1 MSMTSF
7 EAWLPDENLEA
18 PVSAVIGPGG
28 TPMLSTYQAWRIL
41 EKRTGVNVGR
51 STFYRW
57 AQSGRVFTLR
67 MGNKILVPWPELEH
81 LIKDFRRGVRI

>member
-1 MSMTSF
+1 MNPIF
-7 EAWLPDENLEA
+7 QAWLPEENPE
-18 PVSAVIGPGG
+18 PPKCHVIGPGG
-28 TPMLSTYQAWRIL
+28 TPMLSPNNAWRIL

-57 AQSGRVFTLR
+57 VQSGRVLALR
-67 MGNKILVPWPELEH
+67 MGNKIYVPWPELEH